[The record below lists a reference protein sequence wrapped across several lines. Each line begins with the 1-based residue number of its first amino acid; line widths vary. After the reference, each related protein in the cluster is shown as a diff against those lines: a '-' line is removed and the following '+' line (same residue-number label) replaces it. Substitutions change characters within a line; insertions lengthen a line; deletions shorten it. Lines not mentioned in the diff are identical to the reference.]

1 MKKLQ
6 SELAKLIKGN
16 PFLELGLREALLNSA
31 AVARLLQPAL
41 AARLKKPIS
50 TSAIAMALS
59 RMNSEVVLGAS
70 SNSRKN
76 TEDTLQFSTSD
87 ISIRAGLELVS
98 YPQTPE
104 TRKLLEK
111 LYRQIQRKELFATLT
126 EGAREIT
133 LIFETQGNTV
143 AIESIGIP
151 LIQRGGVGCIALYF
165 PKQYGRTPGF
175 LYAVFQQLF
184 FQNINVI
191 EIASTSR
198 ELLIY
203 IDEQDLQ
210 LGFDTLFERFVF
222 RHRNLP
228 ASQYSS

>member
-143 AIESIGIP
+143 AIESIGTP

-165 PKQYGRTPGF
+165 PKQYGRTPG
-175 LYAVFQQLF
+175 F